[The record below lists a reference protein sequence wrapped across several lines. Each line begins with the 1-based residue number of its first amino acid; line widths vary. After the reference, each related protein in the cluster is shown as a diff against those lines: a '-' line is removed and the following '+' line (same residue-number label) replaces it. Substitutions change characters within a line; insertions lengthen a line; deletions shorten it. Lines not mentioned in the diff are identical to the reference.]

1 MNHLSESK
9 KKARYQLAESDM
21 SISKTG
27 TKFCLVTG
35 KTFHINSSPIGDGM
49 SHDASSHFPAREVQ
63 FAPCLACSDGVTN
76 LNVVRHDMETC
87 EVWNNLTND
96 EKKAKVKCVKHP
108 FSNHRTENCFEEIKN
123 CKYCNYNN
131 HHHLMCFVRN
141 VCNTSTKFAF
151 AYDADKVLL
160 KTHLVKD

>member
-9 KKARYQLAESDM
+9 KKARYQLAETDM

-49 SHDASSHFPAREVQ
+49 SHDASSPPPAREVQ

-76 LNVVRHDMETC
+76 LNIVRHDMET
-87 EVWNNLTND
+87 
-96 EKKAKVKCVKHP
+96 
-108 FSNHRTENCFEEIKN
+108 
-123 CKYCNYNN
+123 
-131 HHHLMCFVRN
+131 
-141 VCNTSTKFAF
+141 
-151 AYDADKVLL
+151 
-160 KTHLVKD
+160 